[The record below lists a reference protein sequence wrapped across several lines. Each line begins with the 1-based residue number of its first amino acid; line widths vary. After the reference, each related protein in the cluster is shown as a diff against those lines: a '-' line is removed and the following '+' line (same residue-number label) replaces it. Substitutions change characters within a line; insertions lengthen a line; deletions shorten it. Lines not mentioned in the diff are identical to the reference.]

1 MSGRL
6 PQNTNV
12 GTGKTENSGEMHN
25 REQREDGDHK
35 EILQVNF
42 AAKEG
47 PISQT
52 EVISYIIW

>member
-6 PQNTNV
+6 PQNSNV
-12 GTGKTENSGEMHN
+12 STGKTENSGEMCN

-42 AAKEG
+42 ATKEG

-52 EVISYIIW
+52 EVISYTIW

>member
-1 MSGRL
+1 MWAQPR
-6 PQNTNV
+6 Q
-12 GTGKTENSGEMHN
+12 NSGEMHKW
-25 REQREDGDHK
+25 EQREDGDHK

-52 EVISYIIW
+52 EVISYTIW